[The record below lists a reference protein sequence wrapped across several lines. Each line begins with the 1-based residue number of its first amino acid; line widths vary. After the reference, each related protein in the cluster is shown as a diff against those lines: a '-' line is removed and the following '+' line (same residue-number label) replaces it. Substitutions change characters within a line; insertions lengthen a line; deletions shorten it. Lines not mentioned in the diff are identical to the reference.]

1 MNNKKINSTKKF
13 IDIVNTRFIK
23 KPFPKLEPKEPKE
36 PISSETTKNK

>member
-23 KPFPKLEPKEPKE
+23 KPFPKSEPKEPT
-36 PISSETTKNK
+36 SSETTKNK